1 MTTHRP
7 SPAAPAA
14 AHAAAPW
21 PPEVAGHVHG
31 IDLLRFLAATAVL
44 LFHFKSFGLYAP
56 GYQAT
61 GPDAAFAFLP
71 DWAASGWVGVQVFF
85 VLSGYVIARS
95 TLGAS
100 WQGFLIKRAVRIF
113 PALWICASIALLV
126 RIASG
131 EPVLERLLD
140 WSRSVVLSPKGPYI
154 DGVVWTLVIEA
165 IFYALVGLTM
175 ARGPRQGG
183 GYTASLDRLAVVL
196 GSASG
201 LFLVF
206 CTVAVATA
214 AGSAAALD
222 WFGYKL
228 LLLRHG
234 VFFALGMA
242 LFAAT
247 RSPPSLPRQA
257 FIVGLV
263 LLCLLEIRLKALTD
277 GDSDVATAAGLWLFM
292 LAWLML
298 SVTRRPPVTR
308 AGLRA
313 LLVQLGR
320 LSYPLYL
327 GHFVVGMY
335 LVPPLAQVI
344 DDRAALLAASLLIV
358 ATLALLVAHGPE
370 PWGQQRL
377 RALLQRI
384 GPARPSP
391 QPSYPRENT

>member
-7 SPAAPAA
+7 ALATPAA
-14 AHAAAPW
+14 A
-21 PPEVAGHVHG
+21 HVHG

-44 LFHFKSFGLYAP
+44 LFHFKSFGLHAP
-56 GYQAT
+56 EYPAA
-61 GPDAAFAFLP
+61 GPDAAFDFLP
-71 DWAASGWVGVQVFF
+71 DWTTSGWVGVQVFF

-100 WQGFLIKRAVRIF
+100 WQGFLVKRAVRIL
-113 PALWICASIALLV
+113 PALWTCASVALLI

-131 EPVLERLLD
+131 EPVLDRLLD

-154 DGVVWTLVIEA
+154 DGVVWTLVVEA
-165 IFYALVGLTM
+165 VFYALVGLTI
-175 ARGPRQGG
+175 ARGARQGG
-183 GYTASLDRLAVVL
+183 GDTASLDRLAAVL

-206 CTVAVATA
+206 CTVAVATGS
-214 AGSAAALD
+214 GSAAALD

-228 LLLRHG
+228 LLLHHG

-242 LFAAT
+242 LFSAT
-247 RSPPSLPRQA
+247 LRPPSLPRQA
-257 FIVGLV
+257 AIVLLV
-263 LLCLLEIRLKALTD
+263 LLCLLEIRLKGHAAGD
-277 GDSDVATAAGLWLFM
+277 GNAATASGLWLFM

-298 SVTRRPPVTR
+298 SVTRPAPVLRPRLQAFFV
-308 AGLRA
+308 L
-313 LLVQLGR
+313 LGR

-335 LVPPLAQVI
+335 LVPPLGQLI
-344 DDRAALLAASLLIV
+344 GDRTALLAASLLVV
-358 ATLALLVAHGPE
+358 ATLALLVVHGPE

-377 RALLQRI
+377 RALLRRI